1 MSMITATTWVR
12 RGVAA
17 TFPEKYHID
26 EEEMNRI
33 SQLAKSQL
41 EDAKVDLASA
51 QDRNGKD
58 RVEQDAE
65 SSAETSMIKKEK
77 QSAKWCVRLF
87 HIHCSSEKIKF
98 R

>member
-17 TFPEKYHID
+17 PFPQKYHID

-41 EDAKVDLASA
+41 EDAKVDLAVA
-51 QDRNGKD
+51 QDRNRKD
-58 RVEQDAE
+58 WAEQDAE
-65 SSAETSMIKKEK
+65 GSAETSMSRKQK
-77 QSAKWCVRLF
+77 QSVKG
-87 HIHCSSEKIKF
+87 
-98 R
+98 